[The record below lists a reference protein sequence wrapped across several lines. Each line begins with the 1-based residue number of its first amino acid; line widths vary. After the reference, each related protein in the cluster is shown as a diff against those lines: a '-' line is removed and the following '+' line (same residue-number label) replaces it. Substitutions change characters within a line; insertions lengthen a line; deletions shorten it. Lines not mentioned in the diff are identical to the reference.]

1 MPGSSAAFFSRYPAV
16 RSYLNYLEAFS
27 IDTAALNLSSNSLSH
42 ALAAFSIILTVSD
55 WAEVLSRAA
64 QLSKEQK
71 LPVLPVSWPEKGGNP
86 MKRKKLW

>member
-1 MPGSSAAFFSRYPAV
+1 MD
-16 RSYLNYLEAFS
+16 YLEV
-27 IDTAALNLSSNSLSH
+27 NLSSNSLSH
-42 ALAAFSIILTVSD
+42 GLAAFSTILTVSD

-86 MKRKKLW
+86 MKWKKPW